1 MVREAKKLVEKGKI
15 GKLNILML
23 NIFKIGL
30 VEQKLIQKMQ
40 KENLNG
46 KLIIK

>member
-1 MVREAKKLVEKGKI
+1 
-15 GKLNILML
+15 ML
-23 NIFKIGL
+23 NKFKIGL
-30 VEQKLIQKMQ
+30 VEQKLILKMQ